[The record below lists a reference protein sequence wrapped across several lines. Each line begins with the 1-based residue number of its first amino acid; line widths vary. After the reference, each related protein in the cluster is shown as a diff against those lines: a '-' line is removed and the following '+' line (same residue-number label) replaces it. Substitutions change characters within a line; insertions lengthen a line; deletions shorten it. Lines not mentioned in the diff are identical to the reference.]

1 MKISSRILAIIL
13 LFTTMNS
20 SAQNFQ
26 WAKRAGLYAFDLGY
40 GIGTDNAGNVYIA
53 GKYEQ
58 KANFGGTTVGCAG
71 NHDIYIA
78 KYSPGGSFLWVRTA
92 GGSIGDYAHAL
103 AVDGAGNS
111 YLTGE
116 FETTTRFGSGAVT
129 LKSSGSNDI
138 FVAKYDTNGNLIWA
152 KKLAGGGGS
161 DRGLG
166 ISVSNGGVYVTGN
179 FQGGANFSGTQLNS
193 SGGHDIFIAK
203 YTTGGVFQWAK
214 RAGGSGEDEGFAI
227 SNDSGGNAYVTGYF
241 TGTANFSGTS
251 VSSKGGYD
259 IFLAKYNPSGTLLWV
274 KKFGGTANDAGNA
287 IKVNSSGIFLTGG
300 FRNTTLFG
308 SISLKTPNGNS
319 DIFIARL
326 DFSGN
331 VIWAKKA
338 GGTDNDT
345 GRGIAVD
352 GSSNCFITG
361 NCGKSA
367 TFGSTTING
376 ADITEIY
383 FASYDASGNYRWVL
397 KVGGAADVSDPDRF
411 IEMGL
416 SIATDPSGNVVGSGA
431 YRSSSTFG
439 GTTLSPFSTH
449 TDVYV
454 TKIGASS
461 KMLADSLGAQ
471 ITPLK
476 NATFCSG
483 ADVLL
488 KTQQDSSYAYTWFKN
503 DLIIKGATGATYNA
517 NSAGTYKVM
526 IISENDTV
534 TTDPTV
540 VTESKSISVSLAPS
554 DPIFCQDTSTVLI
567 TNTGD
572 NYVYQWKRNGITIP
586 GANQKYYKTD
596 KSGDYQVKIIQG
608 ACFDWSGVTNISL
621 QNCIKPDST
630 INITKEIG
638 NNNNTRSIE
647 IKDDSLLIKIYPNPN
662 SGLFT
667 LEINM
672 VHQLQQTDQV
682 KVEII
687 NSIGQIV
694 YNKVT
699 SFENGYINEHIELEN
714 SIPVGIY
721 FLQVT
726 IGDKVEKTRMMLA
739 R

>member
-1 MKISSRILAIIL
+1 MKISYRVLAVIF
-13 LFTTMNS
+13 LFATMNS
-20 SAQNFQ
+20 SAQSFQ
-26 WAKRAGLYAFDLGY
+26 WAKRAGAQAFDLGY
-40 GIGTDNAGNVYIA
+40 GVGTDNAGNVYIA
-53 GKYEQ
+53 GKYELN
-58 KANFGGTTVGCAG
+58 ASFGNVHVSCAG
-71 NHDIYIA
+71 NHDIYLA
-78 KYSPGGSFLWVRTA
+78 KYSPGGAFLWVRTA

-116 FETTTRFGSGAVT
+116 FETTTRFGGGAVA
-129 LKSSGSNDI
+129 LSSSGSNDV
-138 FVAKYDTNGNLIWA
+138 FAAKYDTNGNLIWA
-152 KKLAGGGGS
+152 KKVGGGS
-161 DRGLG
+161 GSDKGLG
-166 ISVSNGGVYVTGN
+166 ISLSGGSLYITGN
-179 FQGGANFSGTQLNS
+179 FQGGANFGSTHLSVSGA
-193 SGGHDIFIAK
+193 HDIFIVK
-203 YTTGGVFQWAK
+203 YTTGGDFQWAK
-214 RAGGSGEDEGFAI
+214 KAGGSGEDEGFGI
-227 SNDSGGNAYVTGYF
+227 SGDPGGNVYVTGYF

-251 VSSKGGYD
+251 VSTNGGTD
-259 IFLAKYNPSGTLLWV
+259 IFLAKYNSGGDLLWV
-274 KKFGGTANDAGNA
+274 KKFGGSANDAGNA
-287 IKVNSSGIFLTGG
+287 IKVNSSGSIFLTGG

-308 SISLKTPNGNS
+308 SISLRTPNGNS

-326 DFSGN
+326 DSSGN

-338 GGTDNDT
+338 GGGDNDS

-361 NCGKSA
+361 NCGQSA

-376 ADITEIY
+376 ADVTELF

-397 KVGGAADVSDPDRF
+397 KAGGATDVSDPNRF

-416 SIATDPSGNVVGSGA
+416 SIATDPSGNVLASGA

-449 TDVYV
+449 TDVYI

-476 NATFCSG
+476 TATFCNG

-488 KTQQDSSYAYTWFKN
+488 KTQQDSSYSYSWFKN
-503 DLIIKGATGATYNA
+503 DLIIKDATGATYKA
-517 NSAGTYKVM
+517 NSPGSYKVM

-540 VTESKSISVSLAPS
+540 VTESKSIAVSLAPS

-572 NYVYQWKRNGITIP
+572 EFVYQWKRNGVTIP
-586 GANQKYYKTD
+586 GANQKSYKTD

-608 ACFDWSGVTNISL
+608 SCFDWSGITNISL
-621 QNCIKPDST
+621 QNCVKPDSIINKTSELGMNTAKT
-630 INITKEIG
+630 IEA
-638 NNNNTRSIE
+638 
-647 IKDDSLLIKIYPNPN
+647 KDDSLLIKIYPNPN

-672 VHQLQQTDQV
+672 VHLSEKADQA
-682 KVEII
+682 KVEVL

-694 YNKVT
+694 YNKFT
-699 SFENGYINEHIELEN
+699 SFENGYLNEHIELEN

-726 IGDKVEKTRMMLA
+726 IGDKVEKTRMMLS

>member
-1 MKISSRILAIIL
+1 MRWAYRILTVVF
-13 LFTTMNS
+13 LFTTNGM
-20 SAQNFQ
+20 SAQSFQ

-58 KANFGGTTVGCAG
+58 NANFGGTTVSCAG

-78 KYSPGGSFLWVRTA
+78 KYSSGGAFLWVRTA

-116 FETTTRFGSGAVT
+116 FETTTRFGGGAVALT
-129 LKSSGSNDI
+129 SSGSNDV
-138 FVAKYDTNGNLIWA
+138 FLAKYDTNGNLIWA
-152 KKLAGGGGS
+152 KKLGGGGGS
-161 DRGLG
+161 DKGLG
-166 ISVSNGGVYVTGN
+166 ISVSNGDVYVTGN
-179 FQGGANFSGTQLNS
+179 FQGGANFGGTQLS
-193 SGGHDIFIAK
+193 VSGAHDIFIVK
-203 YTTGGVFQWAK
+203 WTTGGVFQWAK
-214 RAGGSGEDEGFAI
+214 KAGGSGEDEGFGI
-227 SNDSGGNAYVTGYF
+227 SSDGSGNAYVTGYF

-251 VSSKGGYD
+251 VSSNGGTD

-274 KKFGGTANDAGNA
+274 KKFGGSATDVGNA
-287 IKVNSSGIFLTGG
+287 IKVNSSGSIFLTGG

-308 SISLKTPNGNS
+308 SISLRTPNGNS
-319 DIFIARL
+319 DVFIARL
-326 DFSGN
+326 DSSGN

-338 GGTDNDT
+338 GGTNNDT
-345 GRGIAVD
+345 GRGIAID

-361 NCGKSA
+361 NCGQSA

-383 FASYDASGNYRWVL
+383 FASYDGSGNFRWVL
-397 KVGGAADVSDPDRF
+397 KAGGQADVSDPDRF

-431 YRSSSTFG
+431 YRSASTFG

-454 TKIGASS
+454 TKIGGST

-476 NATFCSG
+476 SATFCNG

-488 KTQQDSSYAYTWFKN
+488 KTQFDSSYAFSWFKN
-503 DLIIKGATGATYNA
+503 DLIIEGATGANYKA

-534 TTDPTV
+534 ITDPTV
-540 VTESKSISVSLAPS
+540 VTESKSIAVSLAPS

-572 NYVYQWKRNGITIP
+572 EYVYQWKRNGITIP

-621 QNCIKPDST
+621 QNCLKPDSIMNKT
-630 INITKEIG
+630 VEIG
-638 NNNNTRSIE
+638 NNDTRSIE

-662 SGLFT
+662 NGLFT

-672 VHQLQQTDQV
+672 VHLSEHADQA
-682 KVEII
+682 KVEIL

-694 YNKVT
+694 YHKFT